1 MVDTRYYAGIKDT
14 PSELAE
20 QYGIDEFVVIY
31 GTDSINSDISIAW
44 LR

>member
-1 MVDTRYYAGIKDT
+1 MVDPRSYSGIQDT

-20 QYGIDEFVVIY
+20 QYGIDESVVIY